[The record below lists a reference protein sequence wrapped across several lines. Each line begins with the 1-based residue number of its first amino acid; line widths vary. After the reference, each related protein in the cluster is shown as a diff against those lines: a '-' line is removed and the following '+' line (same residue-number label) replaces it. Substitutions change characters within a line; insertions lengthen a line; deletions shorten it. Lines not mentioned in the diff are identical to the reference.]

1 MKKVSVLIVTINT
14 KNVLKLCL
22 ENLRDIYPNLEV
34 IVADNSST
42 DGTFGM
48 LTRDFPWVKTIH
60 LENNGLSAGLNACLK
75 EATGDF
81 YLYMGSD
88 AFPNRGTIEK
98 MVDYMERHPDT
109 GGISVKLL
117 TRDGK
122 EDPDAHRGF
131 PSPWV
136 SFTHFSKLEKLF
148 PKSPWFGGY
157 FLSYKDFSREQEIDA
172 CITHFLFVKKEA
184 QDKVG
189 LWDDKNFFLYGED
202 IDFCFRLKEAGYK
215 LMYLPYLSAE
225 HWKGVTVG
233 VRKTSQ
239 DVATMAQVFSLKGKD
254 YTLGQFRIEVIKFST
269 DAMEA
274 FFRKHYA
281 KHTFFPIRWVIYAA
295 IRVMKLLRVTKQKFV
310 NWKKGIK

>member
-1 MKKVSVLIVTINT
+1 
-14 KNVLKLCL
+14 
-22 ENLRDIYPNLEV
+22 
-34 IVADNSST
+34 
-42 DGTFGM
+42 M
-48 LTRDFPWVKTIH
+48 LVQEFPWVKAIC

-88 AFPNRGTIEK
+88 AFPKKETIQG
-98 MVDYMERHPDT
+98 MVDYMERHSDT

-148 PKSPWFGGY
+148 PKSKLFGGY
-157 FLSYKDFSREQEIDA
+157 FLSYKDFSKEQEIDA
-172 CITHFLFVKKEA
+172 CITHFLFVRKEA

-225 HWKGVTVG
+225 HWKGVAIG
-233 VRKTSQ
+233 VRKTSD
-239 DVATMAQVFSLKGKD
+239 DVASTVSTFKLRGKTYSLGE
-254 YTLGQFRIEVIKFST
+254 FRVEVVKFST

-281 KHTFFPIRWVIYAA
+281 QKTFFPLRWFIIGTIRA
-295 IRVMKLLRVTKQKFV
+295 MKLLRVSKQKYI
-310 NWKKGIK
+310 NWRKGIR